1 MITIDHPYW
10 LGLAVTGG
18 MIDCVNSSDETDS
31 GHWTRICI
39 YGGIL
44 KLYATVFVIK
54 LICSFKDH
62 KFFKVQ
68 DLRLQAL
75 RLNNGFLLSVFFR
88 LIAPSH

>member
-1 MITIDHPYW
+1 MSSRFLDNYHPYW

-54 LICSFKDH
+54 LICSFKD
-62 KFFKVQ
+62 Q
-68 DLRLQAL
+68 CSRSAL
-75 RLNNGFLLSVFFR
+75 TGS
-88 LIAPSH
+88 PPQ